1 MTTEKEIETSFA
13 EAVLDIIKNPAHETN
28 VDTFCHEYH
37 LDRTKLTSKRLFSL
51 NQSSMC
57 RLMIGIAQLGTFVE
71 YMWLC
76 IRFAVITY
84 RVANMEDGS
93 PEAIINSHAGSPIK
107 RKKH

>member
-1 MTTEKEIETSFA
+1 
-13 EAVLDIIKNPAHETN
+13 
-28 VDTFCHEYH
+28 
-37 LDRTKLTSKRLFSL
+37 
-51 NQSSMC
+51 MC

-93 PEAIINSHAGSPIK
+93 PEAIINAHAGSPIK